1 MARAKKSIT
10 KDHPLMRDMNTYL
23 LKARWKT
30 SEGYLKPNKK
40 IIPDI
45 FVTPNCVDKSISLV
59 NTLFLDLA
67 KKGYEVHFAGYDER
81 PFYEPE
87 YDILEDESKKRRFK
101 DIWSPWKSTIVE
113 IDGVMFGI
121 KVFEMMVEETSI
133 YLDGDYIRLSEF
145 TPALQKKARYHHTWE
160 SVRDYGSG
168 RLCLMFYS
176 YDKWV
181 YKVKEIE
188 GQKLERQIPEII
200 QYLKEQVP
208 ILLGVKER
216 LNQEREQREREW
228 EEDKRRRAI
237 EREKELVAE
246 AIDKSRKWVNE
257 IIENWGE
264 AMRVHN
270 FFNSID
276 QDIKQLEEPRRSQL
290 LERARLAKELVGT
303 VDPLDYIAQWKS
315 PDEIIPIL
323 KKRRDRDYWEDEE
336 DDDDLLEEDENQ
348 AI

>member
-1 MARAKKSIT
+1 
-10 KDHPLMRDMNTYL
+10 
-23 LKARWKT
+23 
-30 SEGYLKPNKK
+30 
-40 IIPDI
+40 
-45 FVTPNCVDKSISLV
+45 
-59 NTLFLDLA
+59 
-67 KKGYEVHFAGYDER
+67 
-81 PFYEPE
+81 
-87 YDILEDESKKRRFK
+87 
-101 DIWSPWKSTIVE
+101 
-113 IDGVMFGI
+113 
-121 KVFEMMVEETSI
+121 
-133 YLDGDYIRLSEF
+133 
-145 TPALQKKARYHHTWE
+145 
-160 SVRDYGSG
+160 
-168 RLCLMFYS
+168 MFYS

-181 YKVKEIE
+181 HKVKEME

-216 LNQEREQREREW
+216 LHQEREQREREW

-264 AMRVHN
+264 AMRAHN

-276 QDIKQLEEPRRSQL
+276 KDINQLEEPRRSQL
-290 LERARLAKELVGT
+290 LERARLAKELVGA

-336 DDDDLLEEDENQ
+336 DDDDLFEEDENQ